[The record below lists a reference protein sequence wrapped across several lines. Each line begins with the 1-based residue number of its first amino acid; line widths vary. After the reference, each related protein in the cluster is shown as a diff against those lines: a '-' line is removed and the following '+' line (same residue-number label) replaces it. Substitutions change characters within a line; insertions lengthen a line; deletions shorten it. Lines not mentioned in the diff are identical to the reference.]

1 MAIEHDAP
9 QPAVAFPLGDGVHV
23 LGHLI
28 ARISERARRSEGAWA
43 LELDHQPAE
52 DRVRPRPF
60 GDDVLVALVRG
71 QADRRGEPLE
81 NRLDP
86 VAEFSFVAV
95 RREGRNRRGE
105 LSGVVLHGSLDV
117 LGAQHR
123 EEYRESRPHRQR

>member
-1 MAIEHDAP
+1 M
-9 QPAVAFPLGDGVHV
+9 AFPLGDGVHV

-28 ARISERARRSEGAWA
+28 ARISERARRGEGARA

-71 QADRRGEPLE
+71 QADLRGEPLQD
-81 NRLDP
+81 RLDP

-95 RREGRNRRGE
+95 GMEICERSDD
-105 LSGVVLHGSLDV
+105 LPGVILHDSVDV
-117 LGAQHR
+117 VRTRHR
-123 EEYRESRPHRQR
+123 QEYRESRPHRQR